1 MGNGEVLVLGATGI
15 VGSRVTR
22 LLRDRAIPVRAAS
35 RAGPTRF
42 DWGDPA
48 GWGPCLDGV
57 EASFVMAPD
66 GVEVAPEFLQRA
78 RSAGVDRIVL
88 LSSKGIEVMGDHRLL
103 AAEQAVRSAGGR
115 WTIVRPDWFDQNFD
129 EGVLRDAV
137 LTGEIVLPVGEVR
150 QAFNDA
156 DDIAA
161 VVSVA
166 LVEDGHDGRVYE
178 LSGPQALSFDDV
190 AAVITRESGRP
201 VRFSGAADRYAEVMT
216 GYGLDRRQ
224 VLAEVEAF
232 EALAASGDAE
242 VTDTVTRVTG
252 RTPVSFDA
260 YAARAA
266 ARRAWNDA

>member
-1 MGNGEVLVLGATGI
+1 MGSGEVLVLGATGI

-22 LLRDRAIPVRAAS
+22 RLRERATPVRAAS

-48 GWGPCLDGV
+48 TWGPCLEGV
-57 EASFVMAPD
+57 QAAFVMAPD
-66 GVEVAPEFLQRA
+66 GVEVAPDFLQRA
-78 RSAGVDRIVL
+78 SSAGVERVVL
-88 LSSKGIEVMGDHRLL
+88 LSSKGIEVMGDKRLL
-103 AAEQAVRSAGGR
+103 AAEQAVRSTAAQ

-137 LTGEIVLPVGEVR
+137 LSGEIVLPVGATR

-166 LVEDGHDGRVYE
+166 LGEDGHDGRVYE
-178 LSGPQALSFDDV
+178 LSGPQALSFHD
-190 AAVITRESGRP
+190 AAAAIARASGRP
-201 VRFSGAADRYAEVMT
+201 VRFSGGADRYVEVMT
-216 GYGLDRRQ
+216 GFGLDRRQ
-224 VLAEVEAF
+224 VLAEVDAF
-232 EALAASGDAE
+232 EALAANGDAE

-252 RTPVSFDA
+252 RVPVSFGS
-260 YAARAA
+260 YAERAA
-266 ARRAWNDA
+266 ARRAWADD